1 MTARFAQGMSI
12 ESTRR
17 NTQKSPVKT
26 QRGSGRGKAGGMP
39 GYIKT
44 AADRSSGSLASSKP
58 VGPRFNEGEST
69 ASTNKTSQMRD
80 QGAYIGKR
88 GPKSRSAMFDAAKFR
103 GSSDK
108 SYHNTATASPGVIR
122 KGGEPKAP
130 AKRGASETERGH
142 GGTTGLRNA
151 VSDGGVKGANKLNKE
166 GIAADKTGPLHTPG
180 AGHQGG
186 RMAAKQLRARNGGTQ
201 GGLHGSQ
208 FTSSPKGTM
217 ESLRGRAKM
226 GAGKRTMY

>member
-17 NTQKSPVKT
+17 NSQESPVKT
-26 QRGSGRGKAGGMP
+26 QRGAGRGKAGGLP

-44 AADRSSGSLASSKP
+44 TADRSSGGLASSKP
-58 VGPRFNEGEST
+58 VGPRFNEGETT
-69 ASTNKTSQMRD
+69 ATTNKTVQMRD

-88 GPKSRSAMFDAAKFR
+88 GPKSRSGMFDTAKFR

-108 SYHNTATASPGVIR
+108 SYHNTSTGPEGKIR
-122 KGGEPKAP
+122 RLGEPKAP
-130 AKRGASETERGH
+130 AKRGASETESGH
-142 GGTTGLRNA
+142 GGTAGLRNA
-151 VSDGGVKGANKLNKE
+151 VSDGGVKGANKLPPQGLRAGGKN
-166 GIAADKTGPLHTPG
+166 HTPG
-180 AGHQGG
+180 GG
-186 RMAAKQLRARNGGTQ
+186 LDVDRSPAKQLRARNGGTQ

>member
-1 MTARFAQGMSI
+1 MSARFAQGMSI
-12 ESTRR
+12 ASTRKNSQENPVR
-17 NTQKSPVKT
+17 NVPGQ
-26 QRGSGRGKAGGMP
+26 GRGKAGGLP

-44 AADRSSGSLASSKP
+44 TADRSSGGLASSKP
-58 VGPRFNEGEST
+58 VGPRFNEGETT
-69 ASTNKTSQMRD
+69 ATTNKTVQMRD

-88 GPKSRSAMFDAAKFR
+88 GPKSRSAMFDTAKFR

-108 SYHNTATASPGVIR
+108 SYHNTSTGPEGKIR
-122 KGGEPKAP
+122 RLGEPKAA

-142 GGTTGLRNA
+142 GGTSGSKTA
-151 VSDGGVKGANKLNKE
+151 VSMGGVTGANKLPPQGLRAGGKS
-166 GIAADKTGPLHTPG
+166 HTPG
-180 AGHQGG
+180 PGHNGN
-186 RMAAKQLRARNGGTQ
+186 RSPAKQLRARNGGTQ